1 MPASLLFCEEHNR
14 RKRQRTSLR
23 SNEKVIQAGE
33 LFIYPEKYEV
43 VLNGDSI
50 PLRPKEFE
58 VLLYL
63 VQRPG
68 VVVTRDDLMNIVWGF
83 DYIGGQRTVDVHV
96 SSLRKKLEMN
106 QQSVQIDSIRGV
118 GYKLVASMIKK

>member
-1 MPASLLFCEEHNR
+1 MSEDLTVD
-14 RKRQRTSLR
+14 KQGT
-23 SNEKVIQAGE
+23 NEKVIQAGE

-43 VLNGDSI
+43 VLNGESI

-96 SSLRKKLEMN
+96 SSLRKSWK
-106 QQSVQIDSIRGV
+106 
-118 GYKLVASMIKK
+118 